1 KIVEQ
6 FINVDIQ
13 AVAEVAIALLDMAGD
28 TGAAAGLGEHFT
40 RFKTRYLAGKT
51 QHLGSITAEQLES
64 V

>member
-1 KIVEQ
+1 
-6 FINVDIQ
+6 
-13 AVAEVAIALLDMAGD
+13 
-28 TGAAAGLGEHFT
+28 GLGEHFT